1 MTLAEADFHDFFLR
15 EFPTVAR
22 TAYLILGDRA
32 LAEDVAQE
40 ALTRALVRWRR
51 IAGYDKPGAWV
62 RRVAIRLALRAG
74 RRRPSPLDEVASV
87 VPSIDARVDVRNALS
102 SLPRMQRAAVVLR
115 YFEQMPADEIADALG
130 CAEATVRVHLHRAR
144 ITLARLLGEEV
155 NDVPG

>member
-1 MTLAEADFHDFFLR
+1 LAEADFHDFFVR
-15 EFPTVAR
+15 EFPAVAR

-51 IAGYDKPGAWV
+51 IGRYDKPGAWV

-74 RRRPSPLDEVASV
+74 RRRPAPLDEIASV
-87 VPSIDARVDVRNALS
+87 VPSIEARVDVRNGLAA
-102 SLPRMQRAAVVLR
+102 LPRMQRAAVVLH
-115 YFEQMPADEIADALG
+115 YFEQMPAGEIADVLG

-144 ITLARLLGEEV
+144 TTLARLLGEEV